1 MVVYQFYCSDP
12 VKEYDLLGILPERRK
27 DPRRIT
33 DASIM
38 NWGKMFLGNSGS
50 KKSIFYEKV
59 TIHENTGKFLRV
71 TPSNRP
77 IRN

>member
-33 DASIM
+33 DASVM
-38 NWGKMFLGNSGS
+38 NWGKMLLGDNESE
-50 KKSIFYEKV
+50 KTIFYRKV
-59 TIHENTGKFLRV
+59 ILSEYTGKFSRV
-71 TPSNRP
+71 IPSDIP
-77 IRN
+77 IKN

>member
-1 MVVYQFYCSDP
+1 MVAYEFYWPDP

-33 DASIM
+33 DASVM
-38 NWGKMFLGNSGS
+38 KWGKMLLGNNGS
-50 KKSIFYEKV
+50 KKSIFYKKV
-59 TIHENTGKFLRV
+59 TISEYTGKFIRL
-71 TPSNRP
+71 TPSNIP